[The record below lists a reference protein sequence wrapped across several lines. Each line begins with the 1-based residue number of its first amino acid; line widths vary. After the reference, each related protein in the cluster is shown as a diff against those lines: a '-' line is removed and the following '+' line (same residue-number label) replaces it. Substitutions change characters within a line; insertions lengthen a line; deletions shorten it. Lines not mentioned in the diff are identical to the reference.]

1 MSDFV
6 IRSLI
11 WTKIKRLVRHCIH
24 IAGCIACYVVV
35 VVAVKTR
42 ALLSFELITEFEP
55 LKYFALKIRYKYF
68 IY

>member
-24 IAGCIACYVVV
+24 IAGYIACYVVV
-35 VVAVKTR
+35 VVVVKTR

-68 IY
+68 I